1 MRRNAILV
9 MTAALVAEL
18 VLAGCAQKPVA
29 PAAQHQPLASPAS
42 AARAV
47 VPQVASLSV
56 GEVDKLFAGAGLVP
70 ILRYQPGVLS
80 GLGTVVATDPPAG
93 AILPAGDMVNVLI
106 AGPPGPTLYDY
117 VDAHR
122 ETFVGMAADANG
134 VIVVGIH
141 QQADLTKEIETL
153 GRLANGTAYR
163 IQTCPR
169 SWADLQRVQIELR
182 RRDFVPGAEK
192 LGFAM
197 AVDPLACA
205 VRLTIDLSEPD
216 IAQLTA
222 RYQGALVIQKGS
234 ARRGG

>member
-1 MRRNAILV
+1 MRRNTIWV
-9 MTAALVAEL
+9 MTAALLA
-18 VLAGCAQKPVA
+18 LAGCAQKPVE
-29 PAAQHQPLASPAS
+29 PAAQHQSLASPAS
-42 AARAV
+42 AAARAV
-47 VPQVASLSV
+47 VPQVASLTV
-56 GEVDKLFAGAGLVP
+56 VEVDKLFASAGLVP

-93 AILPAGDMVNVLI
+93 AILPAGDTVSVLV
-106 AGPPGPTLYDY
+106 AGPPGPTLHDY

-134 VIVVGIH
+134 VLVVGIH

-163 IQTCPR
+163 IQSCPR
-169 SWADLQRVQIELR
+169 SWTDLQRIQLELAK
-182 RRDFVPGAEK
+182 RDFVAGAEK

-197 AVDPLACA
+197 AIDPLACA
-205 VRLTIDLSEPD
+205 VRLTIDLSEPG

-222 RYQGALVIQKGS
+222 RYQGALVIQKGGAS
-234 ARRGG
+234 RLG